1 MATLKAPKSISKR
14 SELRKDTAVTIFV
27 QIQEF
32 IHQNRTL
39 AYGIAGAAVL
49 VLLAIVGYVY
59 VQSQRGVEAQDLL
72 GGIVLV
78 YEQGRYQEAL
88 DGTGDNPGLLVIAE
102 DYGGSEAGNMARF
115 YAADALFRLGEYD
128 QALEYFEAFDK
139 GNHIV
144 GASALAG
151 EAAIYETK
159 EDYARAGA
167 LYRRAAL
174 QYEDGLTSPEYLHA
188 SGRAYEKAE
197 QYEDAHNAY
206 QMIRDRFP
214 ESAQAQGLDYYLA
227 RVAAKIK

>member
-1 MATLKAPKSISKR
+1 MATLKAPKTISKR
-14 SELRKDTAVTIFV
+14 KELRKDTAVTIFV

-32 IHQNRTL
+32 VYQNRTL
-39 AYGIAGAAVL
+39 AYGIAGAAAL
-49 VLLAIVGYVY
+49 VLLAIAGYAY
-59 VQSQRGVEAQDLL
+59 WQSQRSVEAQNLL

-78 YEQGRYQEAL
+78 YEQGQYQEAL

-197 QYEDAHNAY
+197 QYEDARNAY

-214 ESAQAQGLDYYLA
+214 ESAHAQSLDYYLA
-227 RVAAKIK
+227 RVAVKIK

>member
-14 SELRKDTAVTIFV
+14 HELRQDQAVTIFV
-27 QIQEF
+27 RIQEF
-32 IHQNRTL
+32 IYQNRTL

-49 VLLAIVGYVY
+49 VVLLLIGYIY

-88 DGTGDNPGLLVIAE
+88 DGTVDHPGLLVIAE

-115 YAADALFRLGEYD
+115 YAADALFRLGQYD

-159 EDYARAGA
+159 GDFARAGA

-188 SGRAYEKAE
+188 SGRSYEKAE
-197 QYEDAHNAY
+197 QYQDARNAY

-214 ESAQAQGLDYYLA
+214 ESAHAQGIDYYLA